1 LGFREKGNHV
11 PLSHTRKTSELDPKG
26 IEVKF
31 SPEVR
36 SGFANLA
43 AAVHFSNHFDED
55 MRGILE
61 HWATGTRQTVHDL
74 FISFPLIAQETF
86 KHIHATGD
94 KRAAKAWREIGSEM
108 LERGFSLERSRDR
121 GK

>member
-1 LGFREKGNHV
+1 M
-11 PLSHTRKTSELDPKG
+11 PMSHARKASELDPRSV
-26 IEVKF
+26 EVKF

-36 SGFANLA
+36 GAFADLA
-43 AAVHFSNHFDED
+43 AAVHFSEHFDGD
-55 MRGILE
+55 MLGILE
-61 HWATGTRQTVHDL
+61 RWATGTRQTVHDI
-74 FISFPLIAQETF
+74 FISFPLIAEETF

-108 LERGFSLERSRDR
+108 LEYGFTLEKSRSR